1 MIRNS
6 FAIVAFA
13 ATLIT
18 SGCVG
23 TTGKGTVGGGNGA
36 GTMAISV
43 SPATINFGS
52 IAVGTGWMQPV
63 TVTNDGTKP
72 VTISKI
78 SVSGTGFTIGGLA
91 APATLAAG
99 QTAQVDVAFKASAS
113 GASTGAVTISS
124 NADDPTTTIP
134 LNGQGV
140 SSSLALSPDS
150 INFGSVAMGTTATQT
165 VKITNSGSASA
176 TISNV
181 SVTGN
186 GVTLSGLTLPATV
199 AAGQSASVTATFKPT
214 STSTES
220 GALTVTASGS
230 SSPLTADWTGS
241 GNASALTI
249 TPSSVS
255 FGNVTV
261 GSDATQTIKLAN
273 SGSATI
279 TISSLGVSGS
289 GMSASGLTTPYTLGA
304 GKSATFT
311 AQFKPTSAASN
322 SGAITIDSNAASN
335 SASIPLSGKGVT
347 SNVALSPN
355 TTSLSFGSVKSGS
368 AATQAVT
375 ITSTGNANAN
385 ISSVSVSGTGFSLS
399 GSGSAETLTPNQSAQ
414 FTVNFDPKSSGNATG
429 TLSIT
434 SNAPNSP
441 LQISLSG
448 SSPSASPNTSHSVA
462 LNWDASSSSVVGY
475 YVYRG
480 SKPSGPY
487 SKLNGSPNSSTSY
500 SDSSVSDGQVYYYV
514 VTAVNSNNV
523 ESADSNQVSATIP
536 SNKFRQQ
543 SPRTKLISILKCDS
557 GFVRYPLFFLSF
569 V

>member
-1 MIRNS
+1 MIRNA
-6 FAIVAFA
+6 FAIVTFA

-18 SGCVG
+18 AGCVG
-23 TTGKGTVGGGNGA
+23 TTGKGATGGGNGA

-43 SPATINFGS
+43 SPATLNFGS
-52 IAVGTGWMQPV
+52 IAVGTGSMQPV

-78 SVSGTGFTIGGLA
+78 SVSGTGFTIGGMS

-113 GASTGAVTISS
+113 GASTGVVTISS

-230 SSPLTADWTGS
+230 SSALTADWTGS

-255 FGNVTV
+255 FGTVTV

-311 AQFKPTSAASN
+311 AQFKPTSAATN

-347 SNVALSPN
+347 SNVALSPS

-429 TLSIT
+429 TLSIN

-441 LQISLSG
+441 LKISLSG

-462 LNWDASSSSVVGY
+462 LNWESSSSSVVGY

-487 SKLNGSPNSSTSY
+487 SKLNSSPNSSTSY

-536 SNKFRQQ
+536 SN
-543 SPRTKLISILKCDS
+543 
-557 GFVRYPLFFLSF
+557 
-569 V
+569 